1 MLRTLCNKKCCQV
14 VSSQIGNLVSPVTK
28 FPSKAPSYVS
38 SPIVRLSR
46 AAAGAN
52 IPRKGAKT
60 SQISGSG
67 TRYLST
73 SDAPEKNK
81 DPRYADDFIDI
92 ENTKPY
98 VKNPNIRV
106 TERCENLFKEILLLN
121 TFDICILLQLLKERV
136 GMDPYSE
143 GFGGGISP
151 AAGGGGGGGATEAAA
166 PVAEK
171 TIFELKL
178 TGFDEKS
185 KIKIIKEIRS
195 ITGLGLK
202 EAKDLVEGAP
212 KVIKKDIKKPEAEEL
227 KSRLEAVG
235 ATVEVL

>member
-1 MLRTLCNKKCCQV
+1 MLRTLCNKKCCQL
-14 VSSQIGNLVSPVTK
+14 VSSQVGNLVSPATK
-28 FPSKAPSYVS
+28 FPNRAPSYVS
-38 SPIVRLSR
+38 SPLVRLSR
-46 AAAGAN
+46 GAVGAN
-52 IPRKGAKT
+52 TQRKTT
-60 SQISGSG
+60 SHISG

-73 SDAPEKNK
+73 GDAAEKNK
-81 DPRYADDFIDI
+81 DPRYDDDFIDI

-106 TERCENLFKEILLLN
+106 TERCETLFKEILLLN

-151 AAGGGGGGGATEAAA
+151 AAGGGGGGGTTEAAA